1 MLGQR
6 ELFKTRLS
14 NKIEVE
20 LREPCKQRLAEAG
33 ENRVASRALDSSAI
47 EHREPPVAA
56 RRPLTC
62 PIYRPRGL
70 GASLELRCGF
80 RRSRVFVLGLAR
92 NGRQRASLRVANEN
106 AVEREPGGINS
117 ECDAA

>member
-6 ELFKTRLS
+6 ELFKTRLP

-33 ENRVASRALDSSAI
+33 ENGVAS
-47 EHREPPVAA
+47 
-56 RRPLTC
+56 
-62 PIYRPRGL
+62 
-70 GASLELRCGF
+70 SL
-80 RRSRVFVLGLAR
+80 LGLAR
-92 NGRQRASLRVANEN
+92 NGRQRASLRAANES
-106 AVEREPGGINS
+106 AAEREPGGVNS